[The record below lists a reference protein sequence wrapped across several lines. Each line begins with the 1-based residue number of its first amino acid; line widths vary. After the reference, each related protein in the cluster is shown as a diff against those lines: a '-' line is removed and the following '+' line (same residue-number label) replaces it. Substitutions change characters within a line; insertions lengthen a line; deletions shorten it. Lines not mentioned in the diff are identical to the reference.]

1 LVRSDF
7 FQQFPLMQINITAL
21 CIAVVFYVGSRAWG
35 GVPIQDPWEESYRN
49 LDATG
54 PQVLGCWKFDELPL
68 SDASGHG
75 AQMILTGA
83 SLAPGGRFGGGLKC
97 GDGKDGGRHA
107 AVVTRQ
113 ARHSPAGAFSAE
125 MWVRISADAVQTTP
139 GCLLDKQGSRM
150 EDFRWSL
157 TAANERGLR
166 RMIVNLG
173 YGTFVKG
180 FESEPVLLP
189 GGEWR
194 HLAFT
199 YDGAGGVAFFLDSQP
214 VGTAFEERCGALQ
227 AGDQPLHIGDSIAP
241 PASFPGDLDEV
252 RLCAGVRGFAAFS
265 LDIGSGH
272 HVWERMARAMPLK
285 ITCTNHR
292 ARPLIGANMTFEA
305 AGVSQSFIFPDLEP
319 GASHVN
325 EYGPDT
331 ALKPGSYTLEVSM
344 GTGSGRVSR
353 VTEFEIVPRR
363 TQMLPVIMQGAGR
376 EDLSHLREL
385 ACTHWIGMTNMDA
398 PYLGASER
406 HHHLKV
412 RPRMDEGL
420 AFGLKTV
427 AALSPWRALMSDAS
441 QHRIDRA
448 GRAYEPGDL
457 NAFGG
462 KLPGLAAVAAQ
473 RLMVAFRDYPTWA
486 GVWLDSTPISEAQP
500 GFSAAEREAYR
511 KFSGQDIPNEVQG
524 GGGVDWRLLPDF
536 PADRMLP
543 DNDPVL
549 RYYRWFWSEGSG
561 WKNVS
566 EAWGTGMDRRRQERA
581 DVWTLHDPAVRQPS
595 IASTGEKVA
604 FFGDRSIDARDPLIA
619 GLCLDQLLAMSAASG
634 REIGIF
640 GVLPLYWDRE
650 QVAPF
655 NASGTNERIRIEDR
669 ITPVR
674 QMSVAPAILKESFW
688 MMLAR
693 PLRGVVCT
701 GWPALRSA
709 DNTSFVRATHP
720 QLYNAFSAVADQV
733 IRPLGPMLSRR
744 QPLRSSVALLESFT
758 SQMMAG
764 RGLYRGG
771 SPRTLEVWRALQR
784 AHIQTDIVYEDVL
797 ATDGLEGRDFLVMTD
812 CDVLPESLVGKL
824 KQWQMAGGKIVADE
838 NLCPALKAD
847 ALISDQPVPSAPASE
862 PGRFADAT
870 ASPPESSAK
879 PLPLS
884 ENLRRLFRVLG
895 FQPKLTCD
903 NSDVIL
909 HSSRSGEA
917 TVLFVINDRR
927 EAGTYVGQHGL
938 VRENGLPASTT
949 LNLGPESVNVYDLT
963 RGSFVLPKRNDDGL
977 MMSLNLGPSEG
988 RVLLF
993 SSSPLLEM
1001 NLELPETATCG
1012 NVAEARITL
1021 STNGGRPMPAAIPV
1035 AVRIRDA
1042 DGASAEWDGYH
1053 VVENGG
1059 LTLRL
1064 ELARNETPG
1073 TWEVHVRELASGM
1086 EAVKWMKVSR

>member
-1 LVRSDF
+1 
-7 FQQFPLMQINITAL
+7 MQINLTAL
-21 CIAVVFYVGSRAWG
+21 CIAVLFDVGSRAWG

-54 PQVLGCWKFDELPL
+54 AQVLGCWKFDDLPL

-75 AQMILTGA
+75 AQIILAGA
-83 SLAPGGRFGGGLKC
+83 SFAPSGRFGGGLRC
-97 GDGKDGGRHA
+97 GSGKDGARHA
-107 AVVTRQ
+107 AVVAFQ
-113 ARHSPAGAFSAE
+113 ARHSPTGAFSAE
-125 MWVRISADAVQTTP
+125 MWARISADAVATTP
-139 GCLLDKQGSRM
+139 GCLLDKQGNRM

-157 TAANERGLR
+157 TSADERGLR
-166 RMIVNLG
+166 RMTVNLG
-173 YGTFVKG
+173 YGAFVKG

-214 VGTAFEERCGALQ
+214 VGTGFQERCAALQ
-227 AGDQPLHIGDSIAP
+227 AGDQPLHIGGCIAT

-265 LDIGSGH
+265 LDVSNER
-272 HVWERMARAMPLK
+272 HVWERMGRPIPLK

-331 ALKPGSYTLEVSM
+331 ALKPGSYSLEVSM

-353 VTEFEIVPRR
+353 MTEFEIVARR
-363 TQMLPVIMQGAGR
+363 TQMLPLIMEGAR
-376 EDLSHLREL
+376 QQDFSHLREL
-385 ACTHWIGMTNMDA
+385 ACTHWIGMTNVDA

-427 AALSPWRALMSDAS
+427 AALSPWRVLMSDAS
-441 QHRIDRA
+441 QHRIDRG
-448 GRAYEPGDL
+448 GRAYEPTDL

-462 KLPGLAAVAAQ
+462 KSLGLAAAAAQ

-486 GVWLDSTPISEAQP
+486 GVWLDSAPISKAQP

-511 KFSGQDIPNEVQG
+511 KFSGQDIPKEVQG

-536 PADRMLP
+536 PANRMLP

-595 IASTGEKVA
+595 IASTGEKVNL
-604 FFGDRSIDARDPLIA
+604 FGDRPMDPRDPLTA

-634 REIGIF
+634 REVGIF

-650 QVAPF
+650 QVSPF
-655 NASGTNERIRIEDR
+655 NASGTNEHIRLEDR
-669 ITPVR
+669 MAPVR
-674 QMSVAPAILKESFW
+674 QMGVAPAILKESFW

-693 PLRGVVCT
+693 PLKGVVCT
-701 GWPALRSA
+701 GWPALRSS
-709 DNTSFVRATHP
+709 DNMSLVRATHP
-720 QLYNAFSAVADQV
+720 QLDNAFRDVAEQV

-744 QPLRSSVALLESFT
+744 QPLLSSVALLESFT

-764 RGLYRGG
+764 RGLYRAG
-771 SPRTLEVWRALQR
+771 SPRTLEVWQALQR

-797 ATDGLEGRDFLVMTD
+797 ATDGLEGRDFLIMTD
-812 CDVLPESLVGKL
+812 CDVLPEGLVGKL
-824 KQWQMAGGKIVADE
+824 KKWQIAGGKIVADE

-847 ALISDQPVPSAPASE
+847 ALISDQLAPIAPASV
-862 PGRFADAT
+862 
-870 ASPPESSAK
+870 SPLESSAQ

-884 ENLRRLFRVLG
+884 ENLGRLFRSLG
-895 FQPKLTCD
+895 FRPKVTCD

-909 HSSRSGEA
+909 HSSRSGDA

-949 LNLGPESVNVYDLT
+949 LNLGPESVNVYDLN
-963 RGSFVLPKRNDDGL
+963 RSSFVLPKRLDDGL
-977 MMSLNLGPSEG
+977 RIPLNLGPSEC
-988 RVLLF
+988 RVLLL

-1021 STNGGRPMPAAIPV
+1021 TTNGRRPMPAAIPV

-1042 DGASAEWDGYH
+1042 DGAPAEWDGYH
-1053 VVENGG
+1053 VVENGV

-1086 EAVKWMKVSR
+1086 EAVKWMKLSR